1 MIISCTYRTLYL
13 ERETEKP
20 EQNMWNN
27 EDKLHQVMKN
37 SYNYMRCYS
46 PRFLLL
52 VCWETVITG
61 N

>member
-1 MIISCTYRTLYL
+1 
-13 ERETEKP
+13 
-20 EQNMWNN
+20 MWNN